1 MKPGKKGFTLIELMV
16 VVAIVGILSAIAVL
30 NLNAALPGYGLKAA
44 ARDLSSMLRLAR
56 SKAIRERRS
65 VVIEFELSNNGN
77 YCDGRYIFDADS
89 QYKKIIPDKEHG
101 YLSRRYE
108 GGVHF
113 GFGAAKKSATKDG
126 GALPQSPVTFQGN
139 RVMFNSM
146 GLGTAG
152 YVYLANSKGEAYAV
166 GMLST
171 GVLKYKQ
178 WDGAAWR

>member
-1 MKPGKKGFTLIELMV
+1 MKQGKKGFTLIELMV
-16 VVAIVGILSAIAVL
+16 VVAIIGILSAIAVL
-30 NLNAALPGYGLKAA
+30 NLSAALPGYGLKAA

-56 SKAIRERRS
+56 SKAIKERRS
-65 VVIEFELSNNGN
+65 VVIEFELSQNGK
-77 YCDGRYIFDADS
+77 YFDGHYVFDAGS
-89 QYKKIIPDKEHG
+89 QHEKIIPGKEYG
-101 YLSRRYE
+101 SLSRRYS
-108 GGVHF
+108 GVQF
-113 GFGAAKKSATKDG
+113 GFGTATKASSG
-126 GALPQSPVTFQGN
+126 GDLPASPVTFQGN

-146 GLGTAG
+146 GTGTAG